1 MSEYK
6 GVTIYAEVIDGKID
20 RITEELLGCGERLA
34 RNLDEE
40 LYAVLMGKNISHLA
54 DEIVSFGAD
63 RVYVVDNSALQNYI
77 TEAYVYSMMKVVEK
91 TMPRII
97 LFGQTAVGQ
106 DLSPRL
112 AFRLGASVVLD
123 CVELSIDPE
132 SKLLLWNKPVYGGK
146 AMATFTSEYCPQMA
160 TVRPRSMPPS
170 ERDESRKGEVELMDL
185 SLGELTTK
193 AKVIEK
199 IKEEAKGAEL
209 DDAEVI
215 ICGGRG
221 IGGAEK
227 FKELYEL
234 TKRIPGCVLGATR
247 ASCDAGWAP
256 TTIQIGLTGKIVAPN
271 LYIAVALS
279 GASQHMA
286 GCSNSDTIVAINKD
300 PDANIFKEASFG
312 VVGDW
317 NVILPNL
324 IRAIEEL
331 SGN

>member
-1 MSEYK
+1 MSEFK
-6 GVTIYAEVIDGKID
+6 GVIIYAEVTDGKLD
-20 RITEELLGCGERLA
+20 RITKELLGCGGRLA
-34 RNLDEE
+34 RDLDEE
-40 LYAVLMGKNISHLA
+40 LFAVLMGRNVSHLA

-63 RVYVVDNSALQNYI
+63 RVYVIDNSALQNYM
-77 TEAYVYSMMKVVEK
+77 TEAYVFSMLKVVEK
-91 TMPRII
+91 AMPKIL

-112 AFRLGASVVLD
+112 AFRLGASLVLD

-132 SKLLLWNKPVYGGK
+132 SKLLLWTKPVYGGK

-160 TVRPRSMPPS
+160 TIRPRSMPPS
-170 ERDESRKGEVELMDL
+170 ERDDSRRGEIELMDL
-185 SLGELTTK
+185 SLSELTTK

-199 IKEEAKGAEL
+199 IKEETKGAKL

-221 IGGAEK
+221 IGEADK
-227 FKELYEL
+227 FKELHEL
-234 TKRIPGCVLGATR
+234 TKAIPGGAVGATR
-247 ASCDAGWAP
+247 AACDAGWAP
-256 TTIQIGLTGKIVAPN
+256 TTIQIGLTGKIVAPE

-286 GCSNSDTIVAINKD
+286 GCSNSETIIAINKD
-300 PDANIFKEASFG
+300 ENANIFREAKFG

-317 NVILPNL
+317 KIILPAF
-324 IRAIEEL
+324 IKRVEEL
-331 SGN
+331 SEN